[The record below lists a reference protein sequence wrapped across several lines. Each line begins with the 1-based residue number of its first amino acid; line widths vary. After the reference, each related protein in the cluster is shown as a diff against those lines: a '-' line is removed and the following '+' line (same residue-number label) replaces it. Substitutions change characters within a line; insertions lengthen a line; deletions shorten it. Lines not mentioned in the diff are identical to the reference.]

1 MKRPRRSSY
10 SDFLNSYSLGSGSA
24 SWQTGGTLSA
34 AGSVARKGGAGRST
48 ANTTASR
55 VVTRTRENAARR
67 DLIRAS
73 SKGPAPTDLRANW
86 KTEWYHGG
94 KTAALAGRPPALRDS
109 QAEVTCE
116 TRGGL

>member
-24 SWQTGGTLSA
+24 SRQTGGTVST
-34 AGSVARKGGAGRST
+34 AGSVARKGGAGRSR
-48 ANTTASR
+48 ANATASR

-73 SKGPAPTDLRANW
+73 SKGPAPIDLRANLEDRMVPRRKRRLPW
-86 KTEWYHGG
+86 
-94 KTAALAGRPPALRDS
+94 RDPQRS
-109 QAEVTCE
+109 GDPLTWLV
-116 TRGGL
+116 GGL